1 VAPAVR
7 EAMSSFGRQALHASR
22 LTLTHPKNGREMS
35 FESPL
40 PKDFAKL
47 LKILS
52 EGEGESGVG
61 EGGK

>member
-1 VAPAVR
+1 
-7 EAMSSFGRQALHASR
+7 
-22 LTLTHPKNGREMS
+22 MS

-52 EGEGESGVG
+52 EGEGEGGAG